1 MTFALPIFLLLG
13 YLVGS
18 IPSGLILTKI
28 FMKKDIRE
36 VGSGNIGTTNVLRTG
51 NKPLAAATLFFD
63 AAKGAFLII
72 LLLGINTDEYCESD
86 PSSLFNMMFA
96 FLLGFGAIL
105 GHCFPIWL
113 KFKGG
118 KGVATTIG
126 VLLAAVPVAGLTAI
140 VTWLLVAITT
150 RYSSLSALTAIF
162 FAPIVTF
169 IAYGL
174 VPAIFCGFITILV
187 WIRHI
192 ENIKRLLNGS
202 ETKIGQKKKDA
213 SE

>member
-72 LLLGINTDEYCESD
+72 LLLGINTNEYCESD

-126 VLLAAVPVAGLTAI
+126 VLLAAVPIAGLTAI

-174 VPAIFCGFITILV
+174 APAIFCGFITILV